1 MPHGL
6 PVSPRRSPGGNPYN
20 YEYLTSTCRR
30 GQLTLSYRMLPS
42 KRRIAAENTDRAKG
56 AKSSKSSE
64 LACFLVF
71 GEAGFGIISIS
82 LVIREE
88 IPKVS

>member
-1 MPHGL
+1 
-6 PVSPRRSPGGNPYN
+6 
-20 YEYLTSTCRR
+20 
-30 GQLTLSYRMLPS
+30 MLPS

-56 AKSSKSSE
+56 AKSSKSLE

-71 GEAGFGIISIS
+71 GVTGFGIISIS

-88 IPKVS
+88 IPKES